1 LYDNIKS
8 GENRM
13 YDDIKKYLDS
23 KYYYVDGNYIDH
35 MEDKKEE
42 LK

>member
-1 LYDNIKS
+1 
-8 GENRM
+8 
-13 YDDIKKYLDS
+13 LDS

-42 LK
+42 LKWVN